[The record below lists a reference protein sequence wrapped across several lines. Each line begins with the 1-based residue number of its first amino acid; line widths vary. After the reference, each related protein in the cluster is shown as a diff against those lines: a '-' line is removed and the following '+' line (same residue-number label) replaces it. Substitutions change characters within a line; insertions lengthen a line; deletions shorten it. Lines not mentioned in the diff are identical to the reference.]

1 MSEESHR
8 EARQVR
14 KIEGQRR
21 GSTVYVFDD
30 QAYVK
35 DRQYNEKLHV
45 RCHLVKSG
53 YHGRGHIN
61 LENSTMMVTKDH
73 NHDSQAS
80 YIEQMELKSHVYDE
94 RCARAPASAAT
105 SVSFESVRRTL
116 LNERNKYLPPAP
128 ASPLEAA
135 DFLASN
141 TMFQSFYK
149 GVATYNDNLA
159 LIMYEDGIEDIVM
172 HVEET
177 AMDATF
183 SVVPAIFEEHLTIFG
198 RFGDNF
204 LPMFHVLMTS
214 RQGELYTAVL
224 NRIKSQ
230 LPGLDP
236 TIVHSDLKVAI
247 HNAIADKIEEG
258 LQFLRNS
265 KPQIPRQA
273 TVDSLVEY
281 YNFWLRRI
289 GVDSRGKQWHR
300 RGSRK
305 LTELLAGGTVE
316 ALIKRTRYLGM
327 KKRVL
332 RTDEPDEEGQQQVV
346 QVGNETEAEETDD
359 VQPHPEPEPLLE
371 EEPEAVYHSPI
382 HPPRRSRPR
391 EAAAPYT
398 PPRTRMAA
406 SRQAQV

>member
-1 MSEESHR
+1 MSEENHR

-45 RCHLVKSG
+45 RCHLFKSG
-53 YHGRGHIN
+53 CHGRGHIN

-80 YIEQMELKSHVYDE
+80 YIEQMELKSCMKDSIKNDPTQNARHVYDE

-172 HVEET
+172 HVEEM

-183 SVVPAIFEEHLTIFG
+183 SVVPAIFEQHLTIFG

-214 RQGELYTAVL
+214 RHGELYTAVL
-224 NRIKSQ
+224 DRIKSQ

-236 TIVHSDLKVAI
+236 TIVHRDFEVAI
-247 HNAIADKIEEG
+247 HNAID
-258 LQFLRNS
+258 N
-265 KPQIPRQA
+265 
-273 TVDSLVEY
+273 
-281 YNFWLRRI
+281 
-289 GVDSRGKQWHR
+289 
-300 RGSRK
+300 K
-305 LTELLAGGTVE
+305 LLWT
-316 ALIKRTRYLGM
+316 AL
-327 KKRVL
+327 
-332 RTDEPDEEGQQQVV
+332 
-346 QVGNETEAEETDD
+346 
-359 VQPHPEPEPLLE
+359 
-371 EEPEAVYHSPI
+371 
-382 HPPRRSRPR
+382 
-391 EAAAPYT
+391 
-398 PPRTRMAA
+398 
-406 SRQAQV
+406 

>member
-35 DRQYNEKLHV
+35 DRQYNEKFHV
-45 RCHLVKSG
+45 RCHLFKSG
-53 YHGRGHIN
+53 CHGRGHIN
-61 LENSTMMVTKDH
+61 LENSTMMVIKDH

-149 GVATYNDNLA
+149 GVATYDDNLA

-172 HVEET
+172 HVEEM

-183 SVVPAIFEEHLTIFG
+183 SVVPAIFEQHLTIFE
-198 RFGDNF
+198 RFGGNF

-214 RQGELYTAVL
+214 RQRELYTAVL
-224 NRIKSQ
+224 DRIKSQ

-236 TIVHSDLKVAI
+236 TIVHSDFEDLKPTTRFWTF
-247 HNAIADKIEEG
+247 IE
-258 LQFLRNS
+258 
-265 KPQIPRQA
+265 
-273 TVDSLVEY
+273 Y
-281 YNFWLRRI
+281 
-289 GVDSRGKQWHR
+289 
-300 RGSRK
+300 
-305 LTELLAGGTVE
+305 
-316 ALIKRTRYLGM
+316 IKRKALRFELDVVRVANGVSVIRQQGKTMAQQRIEKANRVACCLILNLNLYL
-327 KKRVL
+327 KRSQRLSTIPPFTLPGVAAHVK
-332 RTDEPDEEGQQQVV
+332 QQ
-346 QVGNETEAEETDD
+346 
-359 VQPHPEPEPLLE
+359 
-371 EEPEAVYHSPI
+371 SPI
-382 HPPRRSRPR
+382 HHQER
-391 EAAAPYT
+391 EWQHLAKPEL
-398 PPRTRMAA
+398 R
-406 SRQAQV
+406 

>member
-35 DRQYNEKLHV
+35 DRQYNEKLYV
-45 RCHLVKSG
+45 RCHLFKSG
-53 YHGRGHIN
+53 CHGRGHIN
-61 LENSTMMVTKDH
+61 LENSTMMVTK
-73 NHDSQAS
+73 DSQAS

-172 HVEET
+172 HVEEM

-183 SVVPAIFEEHLTIFG
+183 SVVPAIFEQHLTIFG

-224 NRIKSQ
+224 DRIKSQ

-236 TIVHSDLKVAI
+236 TIVHSDFEVAI
-247 HNAIADKIEEG
+247 HNAIADKIEKG
-258 LQFLRNS
+258 LQLLRNS
-265 KPQIPRQA
+265 KPQIPRQQA
-273 TVDSLVEY
+273 AVDSLVEY
-281 YNFWLRRI
+281 YNNFWLRRI
-289 GVDSRGKQWHR
+289 GVDRLSVWGQVHR
-300 RGSRK
+300 TNNSCESYHAVMSKDLKPKTRFW
-305 LTELLAGGTVE
+305 TFIEY
-316 ALIKRTRYLGM
+316 IKRKALRFELDVVRVANGVSVTR
-327 KKRVL
+327 
-332 RTDEPDEEGQQQVV
+332 QQ
-346 QVGNETEAEETDD
+346 GKT
-359 VQPHPEPEPLLE
+359 
-371 EEPEAVYHSPI
+371 
-382 HPPRRSRPR
+382 
-391 EAAAPYT
+391 
-398 PPRTRMAA
+398 MAQQKIEKA
-406 SRQAQV
+406 N

>member
-8 EARQVR
+8 EAKQAR

-45 RCHLVKSG
+45 RCHLFKSG
-53 YHGRGHIN
+53 CHGRGHMN

-73 NHDSQAS
+73 NHESQAS

-116 LNERNKYLPPAP
+116 LNEGNKYLPPAP

-172 HVEET
+172 HVEEM

-183 SVVPAIFEEHLTIFG
+183 SVVPAIFEQHLTIFG

-214 RQGELYTAVL
+214 RQA
-224 NRIKSQ
+224 
-230 LPGLDP
+230 
-236 TIVHSDLKVAI
+236 A
-247 HNAIADKIEEG
+247 
-258 LQFLRNS
+258 
-265 KPQIPRQA
+265 
-273 TVDSLVEY
+273 VDSLVEY
-281 YNFWLRRI
+281 CNNFWLRRI
-289 GVDSRGKQWHR
+289 GVDRLSVWEQVHR
-300 RGSRK
+300 TNNSCESYHAVMSK
-305 LTELLAGGTVE
+305 
-316 ALIKRTRYLGM
+316 ALKPKTRFWTFIEYIKRKALRFELDVVRVANGISVTRQQGKTM
-327 KKRVL
+327 AQQKIEKANRVACWW
-332 RTDEPDEEGQQQVV
+332 
-346 QVGNETEAEETDD
+346 NC
-359 VQPHPEPEPLLE
+359 
-371 EEPEAVYHSPI
+371 
-382 HPPRRSRPR
+382 
-391 EAAAPYT
+391 
-398 PPRTRMAA
+398 
-406 SRQAQV
+406 